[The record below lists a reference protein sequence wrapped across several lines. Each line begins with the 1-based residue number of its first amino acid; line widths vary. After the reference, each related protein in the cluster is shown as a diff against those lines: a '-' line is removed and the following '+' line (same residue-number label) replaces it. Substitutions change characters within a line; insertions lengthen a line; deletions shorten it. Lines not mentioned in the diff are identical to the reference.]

1 MPITL
6 QCCLSIDRICD
17 LTVHDSVYR
26 KRGLRDVRA
35 HDYFTSRQPSRS
47 AGGGRFLKYLLLLTW
62 WERGVERYHKDRAD
76 GVSDV
81 LHFGSNSEVQQP
93 AQAARDTVGI
103 VVISELQYGYS
114 LLFFKEGILIM

>member
-1 MPITL
+1 
-6 QCCLSIDRICD
+6 
-17 LTVHDSVYR
+17 
-26 KRGLRDVRA
+26 
-35 HDYFTSRQPSRS
+35 
-47 AGGGRFLKYLLLLTW
+47 LTW

-76 GVSDV
+76 GVSEV